1 MDNRVHWMNLQKPS
15 RKSIPCDLS
24 LTGMWRPLVF
34 LSGTR
39 ETIPPAAATPKG
51 HSDLRGRVL
60 PRTVLVFLRG
70 VVKLNQP
77 LSLSLCRYVCVC
89 IKSAILF
96 SRLKAVRLLW
106 LRMRVREGGVM
117 SPREAGKRCDRYCH
131 GRWSALRPSWWEFPP
146 RTSNPKIHSLVHRVH
161 QPVKFTHCCTYLYK
175 GLLPPEFVSTL
186 FVSQVRRHLLG
197 NVSM

>member
-1 MDNRVHWMNLQKPS
+1 MDNRVHWMNLQKRS

-39 ETIPPAAATPKG
+39 ETIPPTAPTPKG

-60 PRTVLVFLRG
+60 PRPVLVFQRG

-77 LSLSLCRYVCVC
+77 LSLSVCVYVCVC

-106 LRMRVREGGVM
+106 LRMRVRGGGVM
-117 SPREAGKRCDRYCH
+117 GPREAGKQCDRYCH
-131 GRWSALRPSWWEFPP
+131 EDGLHYDHPDENFLPGHPIQRFIPWSTGS
-146 RTSNPKIHSLVHRVH
+146 ISLLN
-161 QPVKFTHCCTYLYK
+161 FHCCTYLCK

-197 NVSM
+197 NGPM

>member
-1 MDNRVHWMNLQKPS
+1 M
-15 RKSIPCDLS
+15 
-24 LTGMWRPLVF
+24 F

-39 ETIPPAAATPKG
+39 ETIPPTAPTPKG

-60 PRTVLVFLRG
+60 PRPVLVFQRG

-77 LSLSLCRYVCVC
+77 LSLSVCVYVCVC

-106 LRMRVREGGVM
+106 LRMRVRGGGVM
-117 SPREAGKRCDRYCH
+117 GPREAGKQCDRYCH
-131 GRWSALRPSWWEFPP
+131 EDGLHYDHPDENFLPGHPIQRFIPWSTGS
-146 RTSNPKIHSLVHRVH
+146 ISLLN
-161 QPVKFTHCCTYLYK
+161 FHCCTYLCK

-197 NVSM
+197 NGPM